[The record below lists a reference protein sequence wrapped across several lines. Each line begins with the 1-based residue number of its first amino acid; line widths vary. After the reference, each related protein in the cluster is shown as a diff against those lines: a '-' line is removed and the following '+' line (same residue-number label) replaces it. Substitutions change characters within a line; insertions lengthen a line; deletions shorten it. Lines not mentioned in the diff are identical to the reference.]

1 VSVDPTLPVVIA
13 QMGHAERVVHE
24 AQAHPE
30 MAQAAAQQLAVQAL
44 QHDRSQVQKTGESGK
59 SEVVDE
65 RERNRQRRRAM
76 LLARRKAQAAAAEGD
91 EDETPDSDDDPWSGN
106 ILNIKV

>member
-1 VSVDPTLPVVIA
+1 MSVDPSLPVVIA

-30 MAQAAAQQLAVQAL
+30 MVQAAAQQAAAQAL
-44 QHDRSQVQKTGESGK
+44 QHDRSQVQKTEESGK
-59 SEVVDE
+59 SEVVSE
-65 RERNRQRRRAM
+65 RERNRQRRRA
-76 LLARRKAQAAAAEGD
+76 LLMARRKARVEEEQ
-91 EDETPDSDDDPWSGN
+91 DETPDSDDDPWSGN

>member
-1 VSVDPTLPVVIA
+1 MSVDPTLPVVIA

-30 MAQAAAQQLAVQAL
+30 MAQAAAQQLAAQAL
-44 QHDRSQVQKTGESGK
+44 QHARSQVQKTGESGK

-76 LLARRKAQAAAAEGD
+76 LLARRKAQAAAEED

>member
-1 VSVDPTLPVVIA
+1 MSVDPTLPVVIA
-13 QMGHAERVVHE
+13 QLGHAERVAHE

-30 MAQAAAQQLAVQAL
+30 MAQAAAQQAAAQAL
-44 QHDRSQVQKTGESGK
+44 VHDRSQVQKTGESGK

-65 RERNRQRRRAM
+65 RERNRQQRRAL
-76 LLARRKAQAAAAEGD
+76 LLARRKARAAQD
-91 EDETPDSDDDPWSGN
+91 EDDEPADSDDDPWSGN

>member
-1 VSVDPTLPVVIA
+1 MSVDPSLPVVIA

-30 MAQAAAQQLAVQAL
+30 MAQAAAQQAAAQAL
-44 QHDRSQVQKTGESGK
+44 QHDRSQVQKTEESGK

-65 RERNRQRRRAM
+65 RERNRQRRRSL
-76 LLARRKAQAAAAEGD
+76 LLARRKARAEED
-91 EDETPDSDDDPWSGN
+91 DETPDSDDDPWSGN

>member
-30 MAQAAAQQLAVQAL
+30 MAQAAAQQAAAQAL
-44 QHDRSQVQKTGESGK
+44 QHDRSQVQKTGESDK
-59 SEVVDE
+59 AAVVDE
-65 RERNRQRRRAM
+65 RERNRQRRRAL
-76 LLARRKAQAAAAEGD
+76 LLARRKARAAQ
-91 EDETPDSDDDPWSGN
+91 EDDDTPDSDDDPWSGN

>member
-1 VSVDPTLPVVIA
+1 MSVDPSLPVVIA

-30 MAQAAAQQLAVQAL
+30 MAQAAAQQAAAQAL
-44 QHDRSQVQKTGESGK
+44 HHDRSQVQKTGESGK
-59 SEVVDE
+59 AEVVDE
-65 RERNRQRRRAM
+65 RERNRQRRHAL
-76 LLARRKAQAAAAEGD
+76 LLARRKARAAAEE

>member
-1 VSVDPTLPVVIA
+1 MSVDPSLPVVIA

-30 MAQAAAQQLAVQAL
+30 MAQAAAQQAAAQAL
-44 QHDRSQVQKTGESGK
+44 QHDRSQVQKTDESGK

-65 RERNRQRRRAM
+65 RERNRQRRQAL
-76 LLARRKAQAAAAEGD
+76 LLARRKARAAREEDD
-91 EDETPDSDDDPWSGN
+91 EPADTDDDPWSGN

>member
-1 VSVDPTLPVVIA
+1 MSVDPTLPVVIA

-30 MAQAAAQQLAVQAL
+30 MAQAAAQQAAAQAV

-59 SEVVDE
+59 SEMVDE
-65 RERNRQRRRAM
+65 RERNRQRRRAL
-76 LLARRKAQAAAAEGD
+76 LLARRKAHAVQGE